1 MEKRNQT
8 MTRIFPIL
16 AAAATVAFLAFS
28 IGEASAA
35 AVGARGGQPGGPSG
49 PSGPTGSSGSSY
61 EWYVH
66 GGCDNHVDI
75 SGLSGGERRD
85 YLKRCPSPNHDL

>member
-1 MEKRNQT
+1 

-16 AAAATVAFLAFS
+16 AAAATVAFLAFGS
-28 IGEASAA
+28 GEASAA

-49 PSGPTGSSGSSY
+49 PSGPAGSPGGFND
-61 EWYVH
+61 WYIH

-75 SGLSGGERRD
+75 SDLTGGERRD
-85 YLKRCPSPNHDL
+85 YLRRCPLQNSGF